1 MVFFFLIYLMMIR
14 TTLLYVFL
22 TVFLLSLTNCKKE
35 TSLPTS
41 VKSQVSKKQ
50 YVAITVDTALTSK
63 ILDNLLKPVY
73 DTMNMKP
80 LQEMDEEIQL
90 SRSDIKRFI
99 IGKDKFAAI
108 VVENQYP
115 FAGAST
121 GHCDLFIFQFA
132 GEKWEVADFMLYA
145 GNGGMYGNSG
155 HLNKMLNI
163 GKSAIGFSIK
173 GGQTHMGTLYY
184 DDLTIFSNKKLIKA
198 GTITT
203 EYSYGDLEDPMD
215 ENRFCYEVKYSFI
228 PSEKDIYDMVLTKN
242 NCLPDDKN
250 KRLDKITVPFD
261 KKSHTYKLLASFD
274 EN

>member
-1 MVFFFLIYLMMIR
+1 MIR
-14 TTLLYVFL
+14 TILLYVFL

-35 TSLPTS
+35 TSFPPS
-41 VKSQVSKKQ
+41 VKSPIPQKQ
-50 YVAITVDTALTSK
+50 NFAITVDTALTSK
-63 ILDNLLKPVY
+63 IVDNLLNPVY

-80 LQEMDEEIQL
+80 VQEMDEEIQL

-121 GHCDLFIFQFA
+121 GHCDLFIFQFT
-132 GEKWEVADFMLYA
+132 GKKWEISDFMLYA

-184 DDLTIFSNKKLIKA
+184 DDLIIFSNKKLIKA

-203 EYSYGDLEDPMD
+203 EYSYGDPEDPMD
-215 ENRFCYEVKYSFI
+215 NSRFCYEVKYSFI
-228 PSEKDIYDMVLTKN
+228 PSDKDIYDMTLTKN
-242 NCLPDDKN
+242 NCLPNDRN
-250 KRLDKITVPFD
+250 EILDKITVPFD
-261 KKSHTYKLLASFD
+261 KKSLIYKLPASFD